1 MPGGDFFPK
10 KRTHLEV
17 FHSPALP
24 TRHEAFVSDASGSEL
39 YKYSTFQCNKKL
51 NDSVE
56 RLGQMRVTDL
66 IFL

>member
-1 MPGGDFFPK
+1 MAGGDFLPQK
-10 KRTHLEV
+10 TDIRV
-17 FHSPALP
+17 FHNPALP

-56 RLGQMRVTDL
+56 SSGQTRVTDL
-66 IFL
+66 LFL